1 MDYMAAG
8 QLDLARQALQKA
20 LRDNPNFPHAA
31 DATAAL

>member
-1 MDYMAAG
+1 
-8 QLDLARQALQKA
+8 LDLARQALQKA